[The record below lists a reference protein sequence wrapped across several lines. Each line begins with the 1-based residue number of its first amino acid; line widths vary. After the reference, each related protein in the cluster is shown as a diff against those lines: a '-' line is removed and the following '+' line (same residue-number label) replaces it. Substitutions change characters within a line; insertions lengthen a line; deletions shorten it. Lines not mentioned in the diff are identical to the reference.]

1 MKNKKAVQKATVSE
15 KALTPVQVKM
25 IAALLDDGNVQA
37 AAQSAG
43 VSRSTFY
50 RWLDDCPA
58 FKIELDRGRRALFS
72 EALSRL
78 AGATARAVDVLTEAM
93 SGRNTAER
101 GRAAGRVLDLA
112 LRIAEFEQLD
122 ARLAALEEASGV
134 QVGGPPIMVMS
145 RPRPK

>member
-1 MKNKKAVQKATVSE
+1 MKSKKTGQNKALPE
-15 KALTPVQVKM
+15 KALTIPQVKM
-25 IAALLDDGNVQA
+25 IGFLLDSGNVQA

-58 FKIELDRGRRALFS
+58 FKAELDRGRRTLFS

-78 AGATARAVDVLTEAM
+78 AGAAARAVDVLAEAM